1 MVGQTVTWTNL
12 AFKPNQKRCVPPFAL
27 SLSRATYSKTH
38 VYVHHSPRSKL
49 TVVVGVAGLT
59 GTLSFP
65 AEVYKISGG
74 NPYRGAFLL
83 CFYECRRL
91 DVCMCDD

>member
-1 MVGQTVTWTNL
+1 M
-12 AFKPNQKRCVPPFAL
+12 
-27 SLSRATYSKTH
+27 
-38 VYVHHSPRSKL
+38 YVHNNSPRSKL

-83 CFYECRRL
+83 CFFRISIRCL
-91 DVCMCDD
+91 CV